1 MTRDYFFDLVA
12 DLKEVLGSSYV
23 FTASFSGESSDF
35 VRFNNAL
42 VRQAGTVNQGTVQ
55 VDVIKGMRHTLVALS
70 LGGNLDDDK
79 KALHALVNEAK
90 ANLEYFEDDPFLLY
104 STDVKDSLDVVDAR
118 LPPAA
123 EIVSTIVEATR
134 GLQFVGIHAQ
144 GLTHRGFANSFG
156 QRNFVTRETFNTDF
170 SIYLSADK
178 AVKANVAGKTWKTDA
193 FMQEL
198 EKSKKMLSLLSRP
211 AKTLAKGNYRAFLSP
226 TAVGE
231 ICSMLSWGGFSE
243 KQGRTKQSPLMQL
256 RTSERS
262 LHPSVHLFENTAS
275 GTGTPF
281 ESGGYLRPAKVELIK
296 EGRWANGLVSPR
308 TAKEYGIDTNGANGN
323 ESPES
328 IEIGAGSLAGEDIL
342 SSLGTGVLI
351 NNLWYLNFSDRT
363 KCQLTGMTRFATF
376 WVENGEILAPMNV
389 IRFDD
394 SIYRLFGSNLEALT
408 KDRQFMLDQSTYEE
422 RSTGSMH
429 LPGALVKEIA
439 FTL

>member
-1 MTRDYFFDLVA
+1 MTSSYFFDLVA
-12 DLKEVLGSSYV
+12 DLKDVLGASYA
-23 FTASFSGESSDF
+23 FTASFSAESSDF
-35 VRFNNAL
+35 VRFNNAQ
-42 VRQAGTVNQGTVQ
+42 VRQAGTINQATVQ
-55 VDVIKGMRHTLVALS
+55 VDVIKGMRHTVIALT
-70 LGGNLDDDK
+70 LGGNLDDDRR
-79 KALHALVNEAK
+79 ALYSLVSDAK
-90 ANLEYFEDDPFLLY
+90 ANLEYFEDDPYLLY
-104 STDVKDSLDVVDAR
+104 STDVNNSLNIVDAT
-118 LPPAA
+118 LPPAG
-123 EIVSTIVEATR
+123 EIVSTIVETTR
-134 GLQFVGIHAQ
+134 SLQFVGIHAQ

-178 AVKANVAGKTWKTDA
+178 AVKANVAGKTWKPEA
-193 FMQEL
+193 FINEV
-198 EKSKKMLSLLSRP
+198 EKSKQMLSLLSRP

-231 ICSMLSWGGFSE
+231 ICALLSWGGFSE

-256 RTSERS
+256 INSERA
-262 LHPSVHLFENTAS
+262 LHPSVHIFENTAA
-275 GTGTPF
+275 GTAAPF
-281 ESGGYLRPAKVELIK
+281 ESGGYIRPAKVELIK

-308 TAKEYGIDTNGANGN
+308 TAKEYGIETNGANSA

-328 IEIGAGSLAGEDIL
+328 IEIGAGSLASANVL

-363 KCQLTGMTRFATF
+363 KCQMTGMTRFATF
-376 WVENGEILAPMNV
+376 WVENGEIVAPMNV
-389 IRFDD
+389 MRFDD

-408 KDRQFMLDQSTYEE
+408 KDRQFMLDQSTYDE